1 MDSLFALLIL
11 ASLVLLV
18 VGFFNPN
25 KSLFWYKQERTTKKS
40 SMIYGISLV
49 AFFILFGIT
58 TDKKNKNTS
67 NQTSTT
73 STTKD
78 NSATSEKE
86 EKTAEKKWTSIY
98 TFNGNGMKKSP
109 AFVLTGGEAKIKYK
123 YKAPGGLGMGMF
135 SVYVVNEG
143 EDIMKTGGIPE
154 VMSQAENEESE
165 STIQKS
171 AGKYYLNVNASGSWS
186 VTVEEL
192 K

>member
-25 KSLFWYKQERTTKKS
+25 KSLFWYKQERTTRKS

-58 TDKKNKNTS
+58 TDKKSKNSS

-73 STTKD
+73 STT
-78 NSATSEKE
+78 SEKE
-86 EKTAEKKWTSIY
+86 EKPAEKKWTSVY

-109 AFVLTGGEAKIKYK
+109 TFELTGGEAKIKYK
-123 YKAPGGLGMGMF
+123 YKAPGGLGMGIF

-143 EDIMKTGGIPE
+143 EDVMKTGGIPE

-171 AGKYYLNVNASGSWS
+171 AGKYYLNVNASGNWS